1 MDRVKALLER
11 ILEYTMAAL
20 LTVMVVMVF
29 GNVVLRYAFGSGIA
43 SAEEISRLM
52 FVWLVFLG
60 ATLALRQHKHL
71 GLELLQAR
79 LPVPLRRACA
89 IISHLLILYALWL
102 FLSGSWTQTK
112 IGLSTYSTVLRFP
125 MAFYAA
131 AGVFPTIAMIGLVL
145 INLYRLVTGSS
156 DGHMPGDPNPDH
168 ILDDVRKPD
177 APQVDRTAVG
187 DAARPGAANSTVL
200 EA

>member
-1 MDRVKALLER
+1 MDRVKTLLER

-20 LTVMVVMVF
+20 LAVMVVMVF

-89 IISHLLILYALWL
+89 ILSHLLILYALWL

-131 AGVFPTIAMIGLVL
+131 AGVFPTIAMIGLTL

-168 ILDDVRKPD
+168 ILDDVSRPD
-177 APQVDRTAVG
+177 APQIERTAVG
-187 DAARPGAANSTVL
+187 DLPGANPTVL
-200 EA
+200 EGGR

>member
-20 LTVMVVMVF
+20 LAVMVVMVF
-29 GNVVLRYAFGSGIA
+29 SNVVLRYAFGSGIA

-71 GLELLQAR
+71 GLELVQAR
-79 LPVPLRRACA
+79 LPIPLRRVCA
-89 IISHLLILYALWL
+89 ILSHLLILYALWL

-112 IGLSTYSTVLRFP
+112 IGLTTYSTVLRFP

-131 AGVFPTIAMIGLVL
+131 AGVFSAIAMIGLVL
-145 INLYRLVTGSS
+145 INLYRIVTGSS
-156 DGHMPGDPNPDH
+156 GGHMPGDPNPDH
-168 ILDDVRKPD
+168 ILDDGSKPD
-177 APQVDRTAVG
+177 LAPVERTATG
-187 DAARPGAANSTVL
+187 DAPLPRPANSTPL

>member
-1 MDRVKALLER
+1 MDRVKAYLEKA
-11 ILEYTMAAL
+11 LEYAMAAML
-20 LTVMVVMVF
+20 AVMVALVF
-29 GNVVLRYAFGSGIA
+29 GNVVLRYVFGSGIA
-43 SAEEISRLM
+43 SAEEVSRLM

-71 GLELLQAR
+71 GLEMLQAR

-89 IISHLLILYALWL
+89 IVSHLLILYALWL
-102 FLSGSWTQTK
+102 FVSGSWTQLK

-125 MAFYAA
+125 MALYAA
-131 AGVFPTIAMIGLVL
+131 SGFFPAIAMIGLVL
-145 INLYRLVTGSS
+145 LNLYRIATGSP

-168 ILDDVRKPD
+168 ILDDVAKP
-177 APQVDRTAVG
+177 TA
-187 DAARPGAANSTVL
+187 R